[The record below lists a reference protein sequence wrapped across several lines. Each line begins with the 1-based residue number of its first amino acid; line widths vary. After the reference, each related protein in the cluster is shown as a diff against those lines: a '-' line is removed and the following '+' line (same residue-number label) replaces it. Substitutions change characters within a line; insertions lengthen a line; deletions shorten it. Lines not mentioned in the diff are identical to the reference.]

1 MATLCTVIF
10 LNVWA
15 FGLALRG
22 VEKSK
27 TPAYFGWKCRVF
39 NTIQSA
45 IQTRGRWP
53 YRSAGSRAMNCDQI
67 TLEGLLMPW
76 MTFCDVQE
84 VLKVN
89 ISQNDNAGGG
99 NRALDLLHHR
109 LTP

>member
-10 LNVWA
+10 LNVRA

-67 TLEGLLMPW
+67 TLECILMPW
-76 MTFCDVQE
+76 MTFCVTFKKFKKSLFHKMIMLE
-84 VLKVN
+84 
-89 ISQNDNAGGG
+89 AGIE
-99 NRALDLLHHR
+99 LL
-109 LTP
+109 TYCTIV